1 MKSRT
6 ITFISVFA
14 GILLFGVSMVLIGSV
29 LPLLKLRLGLS
40 DIVAGGLFS
49 ILPLGLLIGS
59 ISFGPI
65 TDKYGYRWV
74 LSIACLFLAIGFLGI
89 GHTNSLWLLRTS
101 ILFFGMGGG
110 VVNGATSALISDL
123 SSDEKKIAN
132 LNLLGVFFGLG
143 AFCMP
148 LILSALNDESY
159 VIAINIAAM
168 VCVSIAVLFLSITYP
183 LTVKKEKISF
193 MLIPLFFK
201 NKVFLII
208 CFFLFFQS
216 AFEAIINNWSVSY
229 FTQQLQVGQREALIA
244 LSFSVLG
251 MTLMRV
257 LTGGVFRNLKSKTL
271 IHISFML
278 FVAGIICLFIQSPAS
293 FYINTFG
300 LFLIGAGLSPGF
312 PVMLGLTG
320 NMYKEISGTAF
331 SFVMLIALTGNIIIN
346 YISGILIEQYGI
358 GVFVY
363 IILTE
368 IVAMIG
374 LYTLIRRENKS
385 LLNI

>member
-6 ITFISVFA
+6 IAFISVFA

-40 DIVAGGLFS
+40 DIIAGGLFS
-49 ILPLGLLIGS
+49 ILPFGLLIGS

-74 LSIACLFLAIGFLGI
+74 LSIACLFLAIGFIGI
-89 GHTNSLWLLRTS
+89 GHTFSLLLLRIS
-101 ILFFGMGGG
+101 ILFFGIGGG
-110 VVNGATSALISDL
+110 VINGATSALISDL
-123 SSDEKKIAN
+123 SNDNKKIAN
-132 LNLLGVFFGLG
+132 LNLLGVFFGIG

-148 LILSALNDESY
+148 LILSTLNDELY
-159 VIAINIAAM
+159 VLAINIAAM
-168 VCVSIAVLFLSITYP
+168 MSVLISLLFLLIKYP
-183 LTVKKEKISF
+183 LSVKKEKVSF
-193 MLIPLFFK
+193 KLIPLFLK
-201 NKVFLII
+201 KKVFLFI

-229 FTQQLQVGQREALIA
+229 FTEQLQVPQRDALIA

-251 MTLMRV
+251 MTLMRI
-257 LTGGVFRNLKSKTL
+257 LTGGVFRNVKSKTL
-271 IHISFML
+271 LQISFSL
-278 FVAGIICLFIQSPAS
+278 FIAGIICLFIPSS
-293 FYINTFG
+293 FIYINTFG

-320 NMYKEISGTAF
+320 NMFKEISGTAF
-331 SFVMLIALTGNIIIN
+331 SFVMFIALTGNIIIN
-346 YISGILIEQYGI
+346 YITGILIEQLGI

-363 IILTE
+363 VILIQVLT
-368 IVAMIG
+368 MITLYLLIKKEDKG
-374 LYTLIRRENKS
+374 LLDN
-385 LLNI
+385 

>member
-6 ITFISVFA
+6 IAFISVFA
-14 GILLFGVSMVLIGSV
+14 GILLFGVSMVMIGSV

-65 TDKYGYRWV
+65 SDKYGYRWV
-74 LSIACLFLAIGFLGI
+74 LSTACLFLAIGFLGI
-89 GHTNSLWLLRTS
+89 GHTPSIWMLRIS
-101 ILFFGMGGG
+101 ILFFGVGGG
-110 VVNGATSALISDL
+110 VINGATSALISDL

-148 LILSALNDESY
+148 LILSTLNDASY
-159 VIAINIAAM
+159 IIAINIAAL
-168 VCVSIAVLFLSITYP
+168 VSVLIAFLFLSISYP

-193 MLIPLFFK
+193 KLIPLFFK

-229 FTQQLQVGQREALIA
+229 FTQHLQIDQREALIA

-251 MTLMRV
+251 MTLMRI
-257 LTGGVFRNLKSKTL
+257 LTGGVFRNIKSKYLLHT
-271 IHISFML
+271 SFLL
-278 FVAGIICLFIQSPAS
+278 FVIGVLCLFVQSSFS
-293 FYINTFG
+293 FYVNTFG

-312 PVMLGLTG
+312 PVMLGLVG
-320 NMYKEISGTAF
+320 NIYKGISGTAF
-331 SFVMLIALTGNIIIN
+331 SFVMLIALTGNIVIN
-346 YISGILIEQYGI
+346 YITGILINQYGI
-358 GVFVY
+358 GVFIYVILVQ
-363 IILTE
+363 II
-368 IVAMIG
+368 AMIALF
-374 LYTLIRRENKS
+374 LYIRKEDKS
-385 LLNI
+385 ILNI

>member
-6 ITFISVFA
+6 IAFISVFA

-40 DIVAGGLFS
+40 DIIAGGLFS
-49 ILPLGLLIGS
+49 ILPFGLLIGS

-74 LSIACLFLAIGFLGI
+74 LSIACLFLAIGFIGI
-89 GHTNSLWLLRTS
+89 GHTFSLLLLRIS
-101 ILFFGMGGG
+101 ILFFGIGGG
-110 VVNGATSALISDL
+110 VINGATSALISDL
-123 SSDEKKIAN
+123 SNDNKKIAN
-132 LNLLGVFFGLG
+132 LNLLGVFFGIG

-148 LILSALNDESY
+148 LILSTLNDELY
-159 VIAINIAAM
+159 VLAINIAAM
-168 VCVSIAVLFLSITYP
+168 MSVLISLLFLLIKYP
-183 LTVKKEKISF
+183 LSVKKEKVSF
-193 MLIPLFFK
+193 KLIPLFLK
-201 NKVFLII
+201 KKVFLII

-229 FTQQLQVGQREALIA
+229 FTDQLQVPQRDALIA

-251 MTLMRV
+251 MTLMRI
-257 LTGGVFRNLKSKTL
+257 LTGGVFRNVKSKTL
-271 IHISFML
+271 LQISFSL
-278 FVAGIICLFIQSPAS
+278 FIAGVICLFIPSS
-293 FYINTFG
+293 FIYINTFG

-320 NMYKEISGTAF
+320 NMFKEISGTAF
-331 SFVMLIALTGNIIIN
+331 SFVMFIALTGNIIIN
-346 YISGILIEQYGI
+346 YITGILIEQLGI

-363 IILTE
+363 VILIQVLT
-368 IVAMIG
+368 MITLYLLIKKEDKG
-374 LYTLIRRENKS
+374 LLDN
-385 LLNI
+385 

>member
-6 ITFISVFA
+6 IAFISVFA
-14 GILLFGVSMVLIGSV
+14 GILLFGVSMVMIGSV

-49 ILPLGLLIGS
+49 ILPFGLLIGS
-59 ISFGPI
+59 IAFGPI
-65 TDKYGYRWV
+65 SDKYGYRWV
-74 LSIACLFLAIGFLGI
+74 LSTACLFLAIGFLGI
-89 GHTNSLWLLRTS
+89 GHTFSIWMLRVS
-101 ILFFGMGGG
+101 ILFFGIGGG
-110 VVNGATSALISDL
+110 VINGATSALISDL

-132 LNLLGVFFGLG
+132 LNLLGIFFGLG

-148 LILSALNDESY
+148 LILSILNDELY
-159 VIAINIAAM
+159 IIAIDIAAL
-168 VCVSIAVLFLSITYP
+168 VSVLIAFLFLTISYP
-183 LTVKKEKISF
+183 ITVKKEKISF
-193 MLIPLFFK
+193 KLIPLFFK

-229 FTQQLQVGQREALIA
+229 FTQHLQIDQQDALIA

-251 MTLMRV
+251 MTLMRI
-257 LTGGVFRNLKSKTL
+257 LTGGIFRNIKSKHL
-271 IHISFML
+271 LHISFSL
-278 FVAGIICLFIQSPAS
+278 LVVGVLCLFIQSGLS
-293 FYINTFG
+293 FYINSFG

-331 SFVMLIALTGNIIIN
+331 SFVMLIALTGNIVIN
-346 YISGILIEQYGI
+346 FITGILIDQYGI

-363 IILTE
+363 VILTQ
-368 IVAMIG
+368 IIAMIA
-374 LYTLIRRENKS
+374 LYLFIRNKNKS
-385 LLNI
+385 VLNI

>member
-6 ITFISVFA
+6 IAFISVFA

-40 DIVAGGLFS
+40 DIIAGGLFS
-49 ILPLGLLIGS
+49 ILPFGLLIGS

-74 LSIACLFLAIGFLGI
+74 LSIACLFLAIGFIGI
-89 GHTNSLWLLRTS
+89 GHTFSLLLLRIS
-101 ILFFGMGGG
+101 ILFFGIGGG
-110 VVNGATSALISDL
+110 VINGATSALISDL
-123 SSDEKKIAN
+123 SNDNKKIAN
-132 LNLLGVFFGLG
+132 LNLLGVFFGIG

-148 LILSALNDESY
+148 LILSTLNDELY
-159 VIAINIAAM
+159 VLAINIAAM
-168 VCVSIAVLFLSITYP
+168 MSVLISLLFLLIKYP
-183 LTVKKEKISF
+183 LSVKKEKVSF
-193 MLIPLFFK
+193 KLIPLFLK
-201 NKVFLII
+201 KKVFLII

-229 FTQQLQVGQREALIA
+229 FTDQLQVPQRDALIA

-251 MTLMRV
+251 MTLMRI
-257 LTGGVFRNLKSKTL
+257 LTGGVFRNVKSKTL
-271 IHISFML
+271 LQISFSL
-278 FVAGIICLFIQSPAS
+278 FIAGVICLFIPSS
-293 FYINTFG
+293 FIYINTFG

-320 NMYKEISGTAF
+320 NMFKEISGTAF
-331 SFVMLIALTGNIIIN
+331 SFVMFIALTGNIIIN
-346 YISGILIEQYGI
+346 YITGILIEQLGI

-363 IILTE
+363 VILIQVLT
-368 IVAMIG
+368 MIT
-374 LYTLIRRENKS
+374 LYLLIKKEDKGILDN
-385 LLNI
+385 

>member
-6 ITFISVFA
+6 IAFISVFA
-14 GILLFGVSMVLIGSV
+14 GILLFGVSMVMIGSV
-29 LPLLKLRLGLS
+29 LPLLKIRLGLS

-65 TDKYGYRWV
+65 SDKYGYRWV
-74 LSIACLFLAIGFLGI
+74 LSTACLFLAIGFLGI
-89 GHTNSLWLLRTS
+89 GHTFSIWMLRVS
-101 ILFFGMGGG
+101 ILFFGIGGG
-110 VVNGATSALISDL
+110 VINGATSALISDL

-132 LNLLGVFFGLG
+132 LNLLGIFFGLG

-148 LILSALNDESY
+148 LILSTLNDALYIVAIDVAALVS
-159 VIAINIAAM
+159 VLIAF
-168 VCVSIAVLFLSITYP
+168 LFLTISYP
-183 LTVKKEKISF
+183 ITVKKEKISF
-193 MLIPLFFK
+193 KLIPLFFK

-229 FTQQLQVGQREALIA
+229 FTQHLQIGQQDALIA

-251 MTLMRV
+251 MTLMRI
-257 LTGGVFRNLKSKTL
+257 LTGGIFRNIKSKHL
-271 IHISFML
+271 LHISFSL
-278 FVAGIICLFIQSPAS
+278 LVVGVLCLFIQSGLS
-293 FYINTFG
+293 FYINSFG

-331 SFVMLIALTGNIIIN
+331 SFVMLIALTGNIVIN
-346 YISGILIEQYGI
+346 FITGILIDQYGI

-363 IILTE
+363 VILTQ
-368 IVAMIG
+368 IIAMIA
-374 LYTLIRRENKS
+374 LYLFIRNKNKS
-385 LLNI
+385 VLNI

>member
-6 ITFISVFA
+6 IAFISVFA

-40 DIVAGGLFS
+40 DIIAGGLFS
-49 ILPLGLLIGS
+49 ILPFGLLIGS

-74 LSIACLFLAIGFLGI
+74 LSIACLFLAIGFIGI
-89 GHTNSLWLLRTS
+89 GHTFSLLLLRIS
-101 ILFFGMGGG
+101 ILFFGIGGG
-110 VVNGATSALISDL
+110 VINGATSALISDL
-123 SSDEKKIAN
+123 SNDNKKIAN
-132 LNLLGVFFGLG
+132 LNLLGVFFGIG

-148 LILSALNDESY
+148 LILSTLNDELY
-159 VIAINIAAM
+159 VLAINIAAM
-168 VCVSIAVLFLSITYP
+168 MSVLISLLFLLIKYP
-183 LTVKKEKISF
+183 LSVKKEKVSF
-193 MLIPLFFK
+193 KLIPLFLK
-201 NKVFLII
+201 KKVFLII

-229 FTQQLQVGQREALIA
+229 FTEQLRVPQRDALIA

-251 MTLMRV
+251 MTLMRI
-257 LTGGVFRNLKSKTL
+257 LTGGVFRNVKSKTL
-271 IHISFML
+271 LQISFSL
-278 FVAGIICLFIQSPAS
+278 FIAGVICLFIPSS
-293 FYINTFG
+293 FIYINTFG

-320 NMYKEISGTAF
+320 NMFKEISGTAF
-331 SFVMLIALTGNIIIN
+331 SFVMFIALTGNIIIN
-346 YISGILIEQYGI
+346 YITGILIEQLGI

-363 IILTE
+363 VILIQVLT
-368 IVAMIG
+368 MIT
-374 LYTLIRRENKS
+374 LYLLIKKEDKGILDN
-385 LLNI
+385 

>member
-6 ITFISVFA
+6 IAFISVFA

-40 DIVAGGLFS
+40 DIIAGGLFS
-49 ILPLGLLIGS
+49 ILPFGLLIGS

-74 LSIACLFLAIGFLGI
+74 LSIACLFLAIGFIGI
-89 GHTNSLWLLRTS
+89 GHTFSLLLLRIS
-101 ILFFGMGGG
+101 ILFFGIGGG
-110 VVNGATSALISDL
+110 VINGATSALISDL
-123 SSDEKKIAN
+123 SNDNKKIAN
-132 LNLLGVFFGLG
+132 LNLLGVFFGIG

-148 LILSALNDESY
+148 LILSTLNDELY
-159 VIAINIAAM
+159 VLAINIAAM
-168 VCVSIAVLFLSITYP
+168 MSVLISLLFLLIKYP
-183 LTVKKEKISF
+183 LSVKKEKVSF
-193 MLIPLFFK
+193 KLIPLFLK
-201 NKVFLII
+201 KKVFLII

-229 FTQQLQVGQREALIA
+229 FTEQLRVPQRDALIA

-251 MTLMRV
+251 MTLMRI
-257 LTGGVFRNLKSKTL
+257 LTGGVFRNVKSKTL
-271 IHISFML
+271 LQISFSL
-278 FVAGIICLFIQSPAS
+278 FIAGVICLFIPSS
-293 FYINTFG
+293 FIYINTFG

-320 NMYKEISGTAF
+320 NMFKEISGTAF
-331 SFVMLIALTGNIIIN
+331 SFVMFIALTGNIIIN
-346 YISGILIEQYGI
+346 YITGILIEQLGI

-363 IILTE
+363 VILIQVLT
-368 IVAMIG
+368 MITLYLLIKKEDKG
-374 LYTLIRRENKS
+374 LLDN
-385 LLNI
+385 

>member
-6 ITFISVFA
+6 IAFISVFA

-40 DIVAGGLFS
+40 DIIAGGLFS
-49 ILPLGLLIGS
+49 ILPFGLLIGS

-74 LSIACLFLAIGFLGI
+74 LSIACLFLAIGFIGI
-89 GHTNSLWLLRTS
+89 GHTFSLLLLRIS
-101 ILFFGMGGG
+101 ILFFGIGGG
-110 VVNGATSALISDL
+110 VINGATSALISDL
-123 SSDEKKIAN
+123 SNDNKKIAN
-132 LNLLGVFFGLG
+132 LNLLGVFFGIG

-148 LILSALNDESY
+148 LILSTLNDELY
-159 VIAINIAAM
+159 VLAINIAAM
-168 VCVSIAVLFLSITYP
+168 MSVLISLLFLLIKYP
-183 LTVKKEKISF
+183 LYVKKEKVSF
-193 MLIPLFFK
+193 KLIPLFLEK
-201 NKVFLII
+201 KVFLII

-229 FTQQLQVGQREALIA
+229 FTDQLQVPQRDALIA

-251 MTLMRV
+251 MTLMRI
-257 LTGGVFRNLKSKTL
+257 LTGGVFRNVKSKTL
-271 IHISFML
+271 LQISFSL
-278 FVAGIICLFIQSPAS
+278 FIAGIICLFIPSS
-293 FYINTFG
+293 FIYINTFG

-320 NMYKEISGTAF
+320 NMFKEISGTAF
-331 SFVMLIALTGNIIIN
+331 SFVMFIALTGNIIIN
-346 YISGILIEQYGI
+346 YITGILIEQLGI

-363 IILTE
+363 VILIQVLT
-368 IVAMIG
+368 MITLYLLIKKEDKG
-374 LYTLIRRENKS
+374 LLDN
-385 LLNI
+385 